1 MQAFNI
7 QSAQV
12 PTADLTAPELYLHD
26 VTDSYCSVLEYYDEA
41 HNETE
46 NSPLQTMMNR
56 PEVHSAMEKVV
67 NESCMKVRTV
77 TNVAMLSIEMQ
88 LLDCIIAYF

>member
-1 MQAFNI
+1 MQEFNK

-12 PTADLTAPELYLHD
+12 PTANLTAPEPYLHD

-46 NSPLQTMMNR
+46 NSSLHTMMNR
-56 PEVHSAMEKVV
+56 PEVHSAVEEVV

-77 TNVAMLSIEMQ
+77 T
-88 LLDCIIAYF
+88 